1 MEPNEPIEFTPPAD
15 LRVTNVA
22 LGPELADENGRTTL
36 KLVYLSPA
44 SEESDEEDEEE
55 AEDEDEG
62 KNVEPIATVLC
73 SLTPGKVRERYKQLE
88 VRLIGRVNR
97 LNTLS

>member
-15 LRVTNVA
+15 LRVTNAA

-55 AEDEDEG
+55 AEDEDEDWLASEFMVARG
-62 KNVEPIATVLC
+62 KEQQRTCSATDAFV
-73 SLTPGKVRERYKQLE
+73 P
-88 VRLIGRVNR
+88 RVH
-97 LNTLS
+97 